1 MANDDGRDELPD
13 GGWDQVIRRAHEDRM
28 IGRAS
33 AALSALEI
41 TLVPEARGSG
51 NLRC

>member
-13 GGWDQVIRRAHEDRM
+13 GGWDQVIRWAHEDRM

-33 AALSALEI
+33 NLALPWCSRHGQTSCAH
-41 TLVPEARGSG
+41 TL
-51 NLRC
+51 